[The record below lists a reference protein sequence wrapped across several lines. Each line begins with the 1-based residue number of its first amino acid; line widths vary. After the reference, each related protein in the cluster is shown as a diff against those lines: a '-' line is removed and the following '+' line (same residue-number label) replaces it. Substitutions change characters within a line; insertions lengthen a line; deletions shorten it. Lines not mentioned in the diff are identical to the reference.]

1 MMRDTVSPKTA
12 GDDYGCFDTQSPHVV
27 AGTHIAAVHTSRD
40 TPGLTGGGTQSPA
53 TKGRPIS
60 TPEASSGTPFSHA
73 DHPTHDTHGLF
84 VGVAPD
90 SIPDQLPRDTHIGV
104 VGDAP
109 HSTGDAGGDSH
120 PGPTMPT
127 STPMSTARG
136 LDDSVLTLASA
147 VLDDL
152 ENVRVSNENRLRQL
166 TRSVEDKDGQDR
178 GFGLSIHNPDVLAL
192 AGIVAA
198 MNCKSE
204 VLNDL
209 GWVRPAKQRGKPCC
223 MEHSAESNLAALM
236 KRHPLGPWVAQMK
249 GVGDK
254 QAARLLAAVGDP
266 YWNYLHNRPRL
277 VSELWSYCGY
287 GDAEKQVRRKGVKSN
302 WSDDAKKRV
311 HLIAK
316 KCVLQ
321 LSKPC
326 YSVKGD
332 DGLVTRTVHVEG
344 ECVCGGYRLLYDERK
359 AHYAGSVHPRECVR
373 CTGKG
378 APAAPVG
385 SLRKAAHV
393 DSLALR
399 AVKKKILRDMWREA
413 KRLHDDQ
420 APMGAA

>member
-12 GDDYGCFDTQSPHVV
+12 GNDHDPFDTQASFVV
-27 AGTHIAAVHTSRD
+27 AGTYTAPAHTSRD

-53 TKGRPIS
+53 TKGSPIS
-60 TPEASSGTPFSHA
+60 TPDASSGTPFSHA
-73 DHPTHDTHGLF
+73 DQSCGDTQQRA

-90 SIPDQLPRDTHIGV
+90 SIPDHGLLDTHTEY

-109 HSTGDAGGDSH
+109 HSTGDAGGDSR
-120 PGPTMPT
+120 PTPAMPD
-127 STPMSTARG
+127 SIPRQATPG

-152 ENVRVSNENRLRQL
+152 ESVRVANENRLRQL
-166 TRSVEDKDGQDR
+166 TRSVEDKDGHDR

-209 GWVRPAKQRGKPCC
+209 GWVRPAKERGTPCC
-223 MEHSAESNLAALM
+223 LEHSAESNLAALM
-236 KRHPLGPWVAQMK
+236 KRHPLGPWVKQAK

-266 YWNYLHNRPRL
+266 YWNYLHDRPRL

-332 DGLVTRTVHVEG
+332 DGLVTHTVHVEG

-378 APAAPVG
+378 ESAAPVG

>member
-27 AGTHIAAVHTSRD
+27 AGTHTAGAHTSRD
-40 TPGLTGGGTQSPA
+40 TPGLTGGGTQSP
-53 TKGRPIS
+53 TTRGRPIS
-60 TPEASSGTPFSHA
+60 TPEASSGTPCSHA
-73 DHPTHDTHGLF
+73 DHSLRDTYTRT

-90 SIPDQLPRDTHIGV
+90 SIPDQGSTDTQEDH
-104 VGDAP
+104 VGDALN
-109 HSTGDAGGDSH
+109 STGDTGGDSH
-120 PGPTMPT
+120 PGPPK
-127 STPMSTARG
+127 TPAAPKAASRG

-152 ENVRVSNENRLRQL
+152 ESVRIANENRLRQL

-223 MEHSAESNLAALM
+223 LEHSAESNLAALM
-236 KRHPLGPWVAQMK
+236 KRHPLGPWVTRMK

-266 YWNYLHNRPRL
+266 YWNYLYDRPRL

-302 WSDDAKKRV
+302 WSNDAKKRV

-332 DGLVTRTVHVEG
+332 DGLVIHTVHAEG

-373 CTGKG
+373 CTGNG
-378 APAAPVG
+378 EPAAPVG

-399 AVKKKILRDMWREA
+399 AVKKEILRDMWSVM
-413 KRLHDDQ
+413 Q
-420 APMGAA
+420 NPP